1 MNKKNPQHQN
11 QQTEERDSRCLKT
24 DSFLSLSSVVMKLE
38 GWILSTLSSKS
49 LTDVKLLQWNQVG
62 LITNDRR
69 NTACLMLSKVSQ
81 TRNAATTS
89 VSPVLKQIKS
99 TLKGFYAVFQR

>member
-38 GWILSTLSSKS
+38 G
-49 LTDVKLLQWNQVG
+49 
-62 LITNDRR
+62 
-69 NTACLMLSKVSQ
+69 
-81 TRNAATTS
+81 
-89 VSPVLKQIKS
+89 
-99 TLKGFYAVFQR
+99 